1 MLSHACGPLVL
12 WSSFGPLVVLFIF
25 SSFFVFSKFLNQDY
39 FGFGVWIFPELSTLV
54 FFVRRRSSVLSESSF
69 F

>member
-39 FGFGVWIFPELSTLV
+39 FGFGVWIFSGTFHTGIFCTKKKLCIK
-54 FFVRRRSSVLSESSF
+54 
-69 F
+69 